1 VISNFFID
9 RPLFATVVSA
19 FIVIA
24 GLAAFRELP
33 VAMYP
38 NIAPPQIAVTTVY
51 PGASA
56 EVIAETV
63 AAPLEQ
69 SLNGVEDMLYMLSGS
84 SSTAGSLTIAM
95 TFAVGTDPDI
105 ALINVQNRVQSA
117 IQLLPEE
124 VRRQGVSIQK
134 ALPSFLMILSFDSPD
149 GRYDDLFVSNYA
161 TLNIIDE
168 LRRIPGMGNV
178 QVFGGRDYSIRIWL
192 KPDRLAELGLT
203 PGDVAEAVR
212 EQNAQSAAG
221 RLGDEPIDEVV
232 DLTLSVTTQTR
243 LTDPEQFERIVL
255 RTGDNGEVVRLQDVA
270 RVELGARDYGFAL
283 TRLGR
288 PVIGAALQLA
298 PDANALESA
307 AAVYAKMAELE
318 PSFPEGLEWSIP
330 YDTSNY
336 VRTSMREVALTFFE
350 ALVLV
355 FFVVWLFLYNL
366 RATAI
371 PSVAVPVSLVG
382 TFAGMYLLGFSI
394 NSLTLFGMVLA
405 IGIVVDDAIVVLEDV
420 ERHMR
425 AEHVDPRE
433 ATRRAM
439 AEVSRAVIAIVLV
452 LNAVFLPVAFLGGLV
467 GEMYR
472 QFAITIAVSVTI
484 SGFVALTL
492 TPAMCARLLKSGGE
506 EPKGI
511 LARFD
516 KMFLRVTD
524 TYTSGV
530 RWTMRNGVVAV
541 GVIAALAVSI
551 WWFERTIPSALAPSE
566 DQGYV
571 LAIAA
576 LPPAASMQRTK
587 AALDQLDQAAFA
599 HPAFFDN
606 ITVTGFDVQTGGQR
620 SNSGVSFI
628 LLKDWSERHAPE
640 LKADAVAGALMGAGA
655 GIRDAFIFSLS
666 PPAVEGMSNV
676 GGLEGFVQSRSNDY
690 AALELV
696 VQALVAKAAE
706 RPEFRNE
713 SGASNVATT
722 YSAQVP
728 RVNVK
733 IDIEKAKLLRVS
745 LDDINVTLQ
754 STFGAS
760 YVNDFNRDGRV
771 YRVQMQSDAKYRAH
785 PEDLRDVAVR
795 SADGAMVPLTAIAT
809 VNEVTGPDFIE
820 RFNLFPSARLAGE
833 AAPGYSSGQAL
844 AAMEEVAAEV
854 LPEGYTLAWSGQSYQ
869 EKTSGQNT
877 LAIFALAVLMVFLIL
892 AAQFERI
899 TLPFAVILAVPFAVF
914 GAFLAV
920 WLRGIYNDLYLQIG
934 LVTLVGLAAKNA
946 ILIVEFAA
954 QMHKEGM
961 GLEEAAIEAARLRF
975 RPIVMTSLA
984 FILGVLPLALSTGAG
999 AASRH
1004 SIGTG
1009 VIGGMLAATFIA
1021 ILFIPQFFVWVAEAG
1036 AAARR
1041 RLGLAER
1048 APDRGH
1054 GTPPEVYSTRVPD
1067 QR

>member
-38 NIAPPQIAVTTVY
+38 NITPPQIAVTTVY

-69 SLNGVEDMLYMLSGS
+69 ALNGVEDMLYMLSGS
-84 SSTAGSLTIAM
+84 SSTASSLTIAL

-134 ALPSFLMILSFDSPD
+134 ALPSFLMIVSFDSPD
-149 GRYDDLFVSNYA
+149 GRYDELFVSNYA
-161 TLNIIDE
+161 TLNVIDE
-168 LRRIPGMGNV
+168 LRRIPGVGNV
-178 QVFGGRDYSIRIWL
+178 QVFGARDYSIRIWL
-192 KPDRLAELGLT
+192 RPDKLTELELT
-203 PGDVAEAVR
+203 PADVAAAVR

-221 RLGDEPIDEVV
+221 RLGDEPTTERV
-232 DLTLSVTTQTR
+232 DLTLTVTTQSR
-243 LTDPEQFERIVL
+243 FSDPEEFERIVL
-255 RTGDNGEVVRLQDVA
+255 RAGDNGEVVRLKDVA

-283 TRLGR
+283 SRLGR

-298 PDANALESA
+298 PDANALEAA
-307 AAVYAKMAELE
+307 AAVYAKMEELE
-318 PSFPEGLEWSIP
+318 PGFPEGLEWSIP

-336 VRTSMREVALTFFE
+336 VRTSMREVALTFVE
-350 ALVLV
+350 ALILV

-366 RATAI
+366 RATTI

-405 IGIVVDDAIVVLEDV
+405 IGIVVDDAIVVLENV

-425 AEHVDPRE
+425 EEHVSARD

-439 AEVSRAVIAIVLV
+439 AEVSRPVIAIVLV

-492 TPAMCARLLKSGGE
+492 TPAMCAKLLKTGE
-506 EPKGI
+506 VEPTGL

-516 KMFLRVTD
+516 RGFLRVTRA
-524 TYTSGV
+524 YTGAV
-530 RWTMRNGVVAV
+530 RFMLGHGGVAV
-541 GVIAALAVSI
+541 AAMAAMAAAI
-551 WWFERTIPSALAPSE
+551 WWLESRVPSELAPNE

-576 LPPAASMQRTK
+576 LPAAASLQRTQ
-587 AALDQLDQAAFA
+587 AALDELDEAAFA

-606 ITVTGFDVQTGGQR
+606 ITVAGFDVQTGGQR

-628 LLKDWSERHAPE
+628 LLKDWSERRAPE
-640 LKADAVAGALMGAGA
+640 LEAQAVAGALMGAGA
-655 GIRDAFIFSLS
+655 AIKDAFIFSLS
-666 PPAVEGMSNV
+666 PPAIEGMSNV

-690 AALELV
+690 AALEQV
-696 VQALVAKAAE
+696 TQALVAAAAQ
-706 RPEFRNE
+706 RPEFKGPD
-713 SGASNVATT
+713 GAANIATT

-728 RVNVK
+728 RINVA
-733 IDIEKAKLLRVS
+733 IDIEKAKLLGVS
-745 LDDINVTLQ
+745 LDDVNLTLQ
-754 STFGAS
+754 STFGAF
-760 YVNDFNRDGRV
+760 YVNDFNRQGRV
-771 YRVQMQSDAKYRAH
+771 YRVQMQSEAKFRAH
-785 PEDLRDVAVR
+785 PEDLRDVSVR
-795 SADGAMVPLTAIAT
+795 SAGGAMIPLTAIAT
-809 VNEVTGPDFIE
+809 INPVTGPDLVE

-833 AAPGYSSGQAL
+833 PAPGYSSGQAL

-869 EKTSGQNT
+869 EKTSSENT
-877 LAIFALAVLMVFLIL
+877 AGIFGLAVLMVFLIL
-892 AAQFERI
+892 AAQYERI
-899 TLPFAVILAVPFAVF
+899 TLPFAVILSVPFAVF

-920 WLRGIYNDLYLQIG
+920 WLRGLYNDLYLQIG

-954 QMHKEGM
+954 HLQREG
-961 GLEEAAIEAARLRF
+961 GLALRDAAVEAARLRF

-1021 ILFIPQFFVWVAEAG
+1021 VLFIPLFFVWTSRAG
-1036 AAARR
+1036 DALRQ
-1041 RLGLAER
+1041 RLGGGK
-1048 APDRGH
+1048 P
-1054 GTPPEVYSTRVPD
+1054 
-1067 QR
+1067 

>member
-1 VISNFFID
+1 MISNFFID

-69 SLNGVEDMLYMLSGS
+69 ALNGVEDMLYMLSGS
-84 SSTAGSLTIAM
+84 SSTAGSLTIAL

-105 ALINVQNRVQSA
+105 ALVNVQNRVQSA
-117 IQLLPEE
+117 VQLLPEE

-149 GRYDDLFVSNYA
+149 GRYDELFVSNYA
-161 TLNIIDE
+161 TLNVIDE
-168 LRRIPGMGNV
+168 LRRLPGVGNV
-178 QVFGGRDYSIRIWL
+178 QVFGARDYAIRIWL
-192 KPDRLAELGLT
+192 RPDKLSELGLT
-203 PGDVAEAVR
+203 PADVAAAVR

-221 RLGDEPIDEVV
+221 RLGDEPTTERV
-232 DLTLSVTTQTR
+232 DLTLTVTTQSR
-243 LTDPEQFERIVL
+243 LSDPEQFERIVL
-255 RTGDNGEVVRLQDVA
+255 RAGDNGEVVRLRDVA

-283 TRLGR
+283 SRQGR

-336 VRTSMREVALTFFE
+336 VRTSMREVALTFVE
-350 ALVLV
+350 ALILV

-366 RATAI
+366 RATTI

-405 IGIVVDDAIVVLEDV
+405 IGIVVDDAIVVLENV

-425 AEHVDPRE
+425 VEHVSARD

-439 AEVSRAVIAIVLV
+439 AEVSRPVIAIVLV

-492 TPAMCARLLKSGGE
+492 TPAMCAKLLKTGE
-506 EPKGI
+506 VEPKGL
-511 LARFD
+511 LAHFDRF
-516 KMFLRVTD
+516 FLRLTRG
-524 TYTSGV
+524 YTGGV
-530 RWTMRNGVVAV
+530 KWILGHGVVAV
-541 GVIAALAVSI
+541 AAIAAMAVAI
-551 WWFERTIPSALAPSE
+551 WWLESRVPSELAPNE

-576 LPPAASMQRTK
+576 LPPAASLQRTQ
-587 AALDQLDQAAFA
+587 AALDQLDEATFA
-599 HPAFFDN
+599 LPAFFDN
-606 ITVTGFDVQTGGQR
+606 ITVAGFDVQTGGQR
-620 SNSGVSFI
+620 SNSGVSFV
-628 LLKDWSERHAPE
+628 LLTDWSERREPE
-640 LKADAVAGALMGAGA
+640 LSAQAVAGALMGAGA
-655 GIRDAFIFSLS
+655 AIRDALVFSLS

-690 AALELV
+690 GALEQV
-696 VQALVAKAAE
+696 TQALVAEAAQ
-706 RPEFRNE
+706 RPEFK
-713 SGASNVATT
+713 GPDGTANVATT

-728 RVNVK
+728 RINVA
-733 IDIEKAKLLRVS
+733 IDIEKAKLLGVS
-745 LDDINVTLQ
+745 LDDVNLTLQ
-754 STFGAS
+754 STFGAF
-760 YVNDFNRDGRV
+760 YVNDFNRQGRV
-771 YRVQMQSDAKYRAH
+771 YRVQMQSDAKFRSH
-785 PEDLRDVAVR
+785 PENLRDVSVR
-795 SADGAMVPLTAIAT
+795 SADGAMIPLTAIAT
-809 VNEVTGPDFIE
+809 VNQITGPDFIE

-833 AAPGYSSGQAL
+833 PAPGYSSGQAL
-844 AAMEEVAAEV
+844 AAMEEVAADV

-869 EKTSGQNT
+869 EKTSSQNT
-877 LAIFALAVLMVFLIL
+877 AGIFGLAVLMVFLIL
-892 AAQFERI
+892 AAQYERL

-920 WLRGIYNDLYLQIG
+920 WLRGLYNDLYLQIG

-954 QMHKEGM
+954 HLHRDGM
-961 GLEEAAIEAARLRF
+961 SLRDAAVEAARLRF

-1021 ILFIPQFFVWVAEAG
+1021 VLFIPLFFVWTARAGDSVRRRFG
-1036 AAARR
+1036 AAAP
-1041 RLGLAER
+1041 G
-1048 APDRGH
+1048 
-1054 GTPPEVYSTRVPD
+1054 S
-1067 QR
+1067 

>member
-1 VISNFFID
+1 MSNFFID

-38 NIAPPQIAVTTVY
+38 NIAPPQISVSTVY

-69 SLNGVEDMLYMLSGS
+69 ALNGVEDMLYMRSGS
-84 SSTAGSLTIAM
+84 SSTAGTLEIAI

-105 ALINVQNRVQSA
+105 AVINVQNRVQSA
-117 IQLLPEE
+117 LQLLPEE
-124 VRRQGVSIQK
+124 VRRQGVTVQK

-168 LRRIPGMGNV
+168 LRRIPGVGNV
-178 QVFGGRDYSIRIWL
+178 QVFGARDYSIRIWL
-192 KPDRLAELGLT
+192 QPDRLAEFGMT
-203 PGDVAEAVR
+203 PGDVADAVR

-221 RLGDEPIDEVV
+221 RLGDEPTTERI
-232 DLTLSVTTQTR
+232 DLTLSVTTQSR
-243 LTDPEQFERIVL
+243 LSDPTEFERIVL
-255 RTGDNGEVVRLQDVA
+255 RAGEGGQVVRLKDVA

-283 TRLGR
+283 SRLGR

-298 PDANALESA
+298 PDANALEA
-307 AAVYAKMAELE
+307 AAEVYAKMAELE
-318 PSFPEGLEWSIP
+318 PSFPAGLEWSIP

-336 VRTSMREVALTFFE
+336 VRTSMREVALTFIE
-350 ALVLV
+350 ALILV

-366 RATAI
+366 RATTI
-371 PSVAVPVSLVG
+371 PSVAVPVSLIG

-405 IGIVVDDAIVVLEDV
+405 IGIVVDDAIVVLENV

-425 AEHVDPRE
+425 DEHTSARE

-439 AEVSRAVIAIVLV
+439 SEVSRPVIAIVLV

-492 TPAMCARLLKSGGE
+492 TPAMCALLLKTGE
-506 EPKGI
+506 VEPKGL

-516 KMFLRVTD
+516 RGFLKLTHA
-524 TYTSGV
+524 YTNGV
-530 RWTMRNGVVAV
+530 RWTMRHSYVAV
-541 GVIAALAVSI
+541 AAMIAMFAAI
-551 WWFERTIPSALAPSE
+551 WAFDRTVPSALAPAE

-571 LAIAA
+571 LVIAG

-587 AALDQLDQAAFA
+587 EAFDTLDEAAFA

-606 ITVTGFDVQTGGQR
+606 ITVTGFDVQTNGQR
-620 SNSGVSFI
+620 SNAGVSFV
-628 LLKDWSERHAPE
+628 LLKDWSERRSPE
-640 LKADAVAGALMGAGA
+640 LSADAVAGALMGAGA
-655 GIRDAFIFSLS
+655 AIRDAFVFSLS
-666 PPAVEGMSNV
+666 PPAVEGMSNTGGFEGFIQSRTNDYV
-676 GGLEGFVQSRSNDY
+676 GLEQATQAFL
-690 AALELV
+690 AAAS
-696 VQALVAKAAE
+696 Q
-706 RPEFRNE
+706 RPELA
-713 SGASNVATT
+713 GVGTT

-728 RVNVK
+728 RINVK
-733 IDIEKAKLLRVS
+733 LDIEKAKLLGVNI
-745 LDDINVTLQ
+745 DDVNVTLQ
-754 STFGAS
+754 STFGAY

-771 YRVQMQSDAKYRAH
+771 YRVQMQSDARFRAH
-785 PEDLRDVAVR
+785 PEDLREVAVR
-795 SADGAMVPLTAIAT
+795 AAGGAMIPLTAIAT
-809 VNEVTGPDFIE
+809 VQQITGPDFIE
-820 RFNLFPSARLAGE
+820 RFNLFPSARLSGGPAQGF
-833 AAPGYSSGQAL
+833 SSGQAL
-844 AAMEEVAAEV
+844 AVMEEVAAQT
-854 LPEGYTLAWSGQSYQ
+854 LPTGYTLAWSGESYQ
-869 EKTSGQNT
+869 EKVSGQNT

-892 AAQFERI
+892 AAQYERL

-954 QMHKEGM
+954 HLHREGM
-961 GLEEAAIEAARLRF
+961 NLKDAAVEAARLRF

-999 AASRH
+999 AGSRH

-1021 ILFIPQFFVWVAEAG
+1021 VLFIPQFFVWTMRAG
-1036 AAARR
+1036 NAVRR
-1041 RLGLAER
+1041 AFGWPEQS
-1048 APDRGH
+1048 AP
-1054 GTPPEVYSTRVPD
+1054 PPA
-1067 QR
+1067 

>member
-1 VISNFFID
+1 MISNFFID

-33 VAMYP
+33 VAMFP
-38 NIAPPQIAVTTVY
+38 NIAPPQISVTTVY

-69 SLNGVEDMLYMLSGS
+69 ALNGVEDMLYMLSGS
-84 SSTAGSLTIAM
+84 SSTAGSLTIAL

-117 IQLLPEE
+117 VQLLPEE

-134 ALPSFLMILSFDSPD
+134 ALPSFLMIVSFDSPD
-149 GRYDDLFVSNYA
+149 GRYDELFVSNYA

-178 QVFGGRDYSIRIWL
+178 QVFGGRDYAIRIWL

-203 PGDVAEAVR
+203 PSDVADAVR

-221 RLGDEPIDEVV
+221 RLGDEPIDERV
-232 DLTLSVTTQTR
+232 DLTLSVTTQSR
-243 LTDPEQFERIVL
+243 LSEPEQFERIVL
-255 RTGDNGEVVRLQDVA
+255 RTGDNGEVVRLRDVA

-298 PDANALESA
+298 PDANALEAA

-336 VRTSMREVALTFFE
+336 VRTSMREVALTFVE
-350 ALVLV
+350 ALILV

-366 RATAI
+366 RATTI

-405 IGIVVDDAIVVLEDV
+405 IGIVVDDAIVVLENV

-425 AEHVDPRE
+425 DEHVSARD

-439 AEVSRAVIAIVLV
+439 AEVSRPVIAIVLV

-492 TPAMCARLLKSGGE
+492 TPAMCAKLLKTGE
-506 EPKGI
+506 VEPTGL

-516 KMFLRVTD
+516 AAFMKLTRA
-524 TYTSGV
+524 YTSGV
-530 RWTMRNGVVAV
+530 RWTMRHAYVAGAGMLIMV
-541 GVIAALAVSI
+541 AAIFWLQRS
-551 WWFERTIPSALAPSE
+551 IPSALAPNE

-571 LAIAA
+571 LALAG

-620 SNSGVSFI
+620 SNAGVSFI
-628 LLKDWSERHAPE
+628 LLKDWSERRSPE
-640 LKADAVAGALMGAGA
+640 LSAEAVAGALMGAGA
-655 GIRDAFIFSLS
+655 AIRDAFVFSLS

-676 GGLEGFVQSRSNDY
+676 GGFEGFVQSRSNDY
-690 AALELV
+690 AALEQVTQQLIGA
-696 VQALVAKAAE
+696 ALQ
-706 RPEFRNE
+706 RPEFR
-713 SGASNVATT
+713 GANVGTT

-728 RVNVK
+728 RVNVA

-754 STFGAS
+754 STFGAL
-760 YVNDFNRDGRV
+760 YVNDFNRQGRV
-771 YRVQMQSDAKYRAH
+771 FRVQMQSDAKFRAH
-785 PEDLRDVAVR
+785 PEDLRDVSVR
-795 SADGAMVPLTAIAT
+795 SADGAMIPLTALAT
-809 VNEVTGPDFIE
+809 VEQVTGPDFIE
-820 RFNLFPSARLAGE
+820 RFNLFPSARLSGE
-833 AAPGYSSGQAL
+833 PAPGYSSGQGL
-844 AAMEEVAAEV
+844 AAMEAVAAEV
-854 LPEGYTLAWSGQSYQ
+854 LPDGYTLAWSGQSYQ
-869 EKTSGQNT
+869 EKTSGQST
-877 LAIFALAVLMVFLIL
+877 LGIFALAVLMVFLIL
-892 AAQFERI
+892 AAQYERL
-899 TLPFAVILAVPFAVF
+899 TLPFAVILAVPFAVL

-920 WLRGIYNDLYLQIG
+920 WLRGLYNDLYLQIG

-954 QMHKEGM
+954 HLHREGM
-961 GLEEAAIEAARLRF
+961 GLAEAAVEAARLRF

-1021 ILFIPQFFVWVAEAG
+1021 VLFIPQFFVWTMRAG

-1041 RLGLAER
+1041 LLGWSEPER
-1048 APDRGH
+1048 AH
-1054 GTPPEVYSTRVPD
+1054 G
-1067 QR
+1067 

>member
-24 GLAAFRELP
+24 GLAAYRELP

-38 NIAPPQIAVTTVY
+38 NIAPPQISVSTFY

-56 EVIAETV
+56 DVIAETV

-69 SLNGVEDMLYMLSGS
+69 ALNGVEDMLYMRSGS
-84 SSTAGSLTIAM
+84 SSVGNLEIAL
-95 TFAVGTDPDI
+95 TFAVGTDPDTSV
-105 ALINVQNRVQSA
+105 INVQNRVQSA

-124 VRRQGVSIQK
+124 VRRQGVTVQK
-134 ALPSFLMILSFDSPD
+134 ALPSFLMILTFDSPD
-149 GRYDDLFVSNYA
+149 GRYDDLTVSNYA

-168 LRRIPGMGNV
+168 LRRIPGVGNV
-178 QVFGGRDYSIRIWL
+178 QVFGARDYSIRIWL
-192 KPDRLAELGLT
+192 RPDRLAELGLT
-203 PGDVAEAVR
+203 PADVAAAVR

-221 RLGDEPIDEVV
+221 RLGDEPIDERV
-232 DLTLSVTTQTR
+232 DLTLSVTTQSR
-243 LTDPEQFERIVL
+243 LSDPEQFERIVV
-255 RTGDNGEVVRLQDVA
+255 RAGSDGQVVRLADVA
-270 RVELGARDYGFAL
+270 RVELGARDYGFQL
-283 TRLGR
+283 TRQGR
-288 PVIGAALQLA
+288 PVIGAALQLS
-298 PDANALESA
+298 PDANALQAA

-318 PSFPEGLEWSIP
+318 PSFPEGLEWAIP

-336 VRTSMREVALTFFE
+336 VRTSMREVAFTFAE

-405 IGIVVDDAIVVLEDV
+405 IGIVVDDAIIVLENV

-425 AEHVDPRE
+425 SEHVDPRE

-439 AEVSRAVIAIVLV
+439 AEVSRAIIAIVLV

-492 TPAMCARLLKSGGE
+492 TPAMCARLLKTGE
-506 EPKGI
+506 VEPKGF
-511 LARFD
+511 LALFD
-516 KMFLRVTD
+516 AAFMSVTSA
-524 TYTSGV
+524 YTKGV
-530 RWTMRNGVVAV
+530 QWTMRHAVIAVVA
-541 GVIAALAVSI
+541 IAAMLAAT
-551 WWFERTIPSALAPSE
+551 WWFQRSVPTALAPNE

-571 LAIAA
+571 LTITA
-576 LPPAASMQRTK
+576 LPPAASMQRTQ
-587 AALDQLDQAAFA
+587 AALETLDQAAFA

-606 ITVTGFDVQTGGQR
+606 ITVAGFDVLTNGQR
-620 SNSGVSFI
+620 SNAGVSFV
-628 LLKDWSERHAPE
+628 LLTDWAERHGPGMSSE
-640 LKADAVAGALMGAGA
+640 EVAGALFGAGQA
-655 GIRDAFIFSLS
+655 IRDAFVFSLS
-666 PPAVEGMSNV
+666 PPAVEGMSNT
-676 GGLEGFVQSRSNDY
+676 GGFEGFIQSRSNDY
-690 AALELV
+690 AALEQAA
-696 VQALVAKAAE
+696 QALIGAAAQ
-706 RPEFRNE
+706 RPELMGVGT
-713 SGASNVATT
+713 S

-728 RVNVK
+728 RVNVE
-733 IDIEKAKLLRVS
+733 IDVEKAKLLRVS
-745 LDDINVTLQ
+745 LDDVNVTLQ
-754 STFGAS
+754 STFGAY
-760 YVNDFNRDGRV
+760 YVNDFNRGGRV
-771 YRVQMQSDAKYRAH
+771 YRVQMQSDAKFRAH
-785 PEDLRDVAVR
+785 PEDIRDVAVR
-795 SADGAMVPLTAIAT
+795 SADGAMIPLTAIAS
-809 VNEVTGPDFIE
+809 VREVTGPDFIE
-820 RFNLFPSARLAGE
+820 RFNLFPSARLFGE
-833 AAPGYSSGQAL
+833 PAPGFSSGQAL
-844 AAMEEVAAEV
+844 ATMEELAAQT

-869 EKTSGQNT
+869 EKTSGQST
-877 LAIFALAVLMVFLIL
+877 LGIFALAVLMVFLIL
-892 AAQFERI
+892 AAQYERI

-920 WLRGIYNDLYLQIG
+920 WLRGLYNDLYLQIG

-954 QMHKEGM
+954 HMHRDGM
-961 GLEEAAIEAARLRF
+961 GLKEAAVEAARLRF

-984 FILGVLPLALSTGAG
+984 FILGVMPLALSSGAG

-1021 ILFIPQFFVWVAEAG
+1021 VLFIPQFFVWTMQAG
-1036 AAARR
+1036 AAVRR
-1041 RLGLAER
+1041 RMGGATTSE
-1048 APDRGH
+1048 A
-1054 GTPPEVYSTRVPD
+1054 T
-1067 QR
+1067 